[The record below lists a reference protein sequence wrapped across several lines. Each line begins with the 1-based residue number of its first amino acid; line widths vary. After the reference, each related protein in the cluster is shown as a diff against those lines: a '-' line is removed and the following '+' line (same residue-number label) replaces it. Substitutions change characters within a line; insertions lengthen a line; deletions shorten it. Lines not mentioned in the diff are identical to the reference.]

1 MNPITGPVD
10 VLAKKA
16 VRDADTQKVAARK
29 KQPGDPDYLEGFGEP
44 DYFRTFEQDKAQ
56 AALEAYREK
65 ALHGFAQKM
74 QPEWAER
81 LGPGGLDRFTA
92 PIQQLAQQRVQQPMQ
107 AAGAYS
113 ASAGIGGPVG
123 PAFPG
128 MADLPALQAKVQGF
142 SSYMNMLT
150 GPMAQELLMFDE
162 EALQDWYNQMGK
174 TQLAGGP

>member
-1 MNPITGPVD
+1 MADGNERTRPDTTPGLGHRFLEFDDPRYFGAFSQD
-10 VLAKKA
+10 VAQEA
-16 VRDADTQKVAARK
+16 
-29 KQPGDPDYLEGFGEP
+29 LEQR
-44 DYFRTFEQDKAQ
+44 RT
-56 AALEAYREK
+56 AALGRIAKDMHADWR
-65 ALHGFAQKM
+65 QKL
-74 QPEWAER
+74 A
-81 LGPGGLDRFTA
+81 PGGLERHTA

-128 MADLPALQAKVQGF
+128 MADLPALLAKVQGF
-142 SSYMNMLT
+142 NSYMNMLT

-162 EALQDWYNQMGK
+162 ESLQDWYNQMGK

>member
-1 MNPITGPVD
+1 MTVGSYGRYEQSRRQQDSAGSTTG
-10 VLAKKA
+10 LGH
-16 VRDADTQKVAARK
+16 ADYEFDDPRYFGAF
-29 KQPGDPDYLEGFGEP
+29 DPDVAQEELERR
-44 DYFRTFEQDKAQ
+44 RT
-56 AALEAYREK
+56 AALSGIAK
-65 ALHGFAQKM
+65 DMHA
-74 QPEWAER
+74 EWRQR
-81 LGPGGLDRFTA
+81 LAPGGLERHTA